1 MRTRR
6 ALILLPSSGPLITET
21 AVGSGCAITV
31 NFPSDGSPVLRSG
44 RRPLRFSAAFDP
56 VGGRRPR
63 RSSCMQRFAVR
74 LNRNAA
80 SILALAHE
88 VFSVRG
94 TLRRYGWIN
103 SASRYKSPPQ
113 LELYAPTA
121 NRYPSCS
128 TRPLFRTPAP
138 PTPSLSSPATRP
150 NRAQPFKALRE
161 LQRLQAARRAEGY
174 VSPPVAI
181 DVEVSRNATKA
192 PRKWVCLAKT
202 RHLEAFSVRATALP
216 SSVNTL

>member
-1 MRTRR
+1 LVYGAANRSAGSVRTRR

-103 SASRYKSPPQ
+103 SSASRYKSSPQ

-121 NRYPSCS
+121 VSIPIVLDSSLIWDAS
-128 TRPLFRTPAP
+128 T
-138 PTPSLSSPATRP
+138 S
-150 NRAQPFKALRE
+150 N
-161 LQRLQAARRAEGY
+161 
-174 VSPPVAI
+174 
-181 DVEVSRNATKA
+181 
-192 PRKWVCLAKT
+192 
-202 RHLEAFSVRATALP
+202 AFSKLSRYETK
-216 SSVNTL
+216 